1 MRLVICNKSEMI
13 INSLF
18 CWSVV
23 FMNCHSSVVR
33 SLLNSL
39 EKRSAKQRW
48 WSSKAWNT
56 VWFFAAILELGQM
69 TEVYRSRKS
78 WVNNC
83 WLQLSHPEYK
93 KSAKMHEDRV
103 EQFSYPSFIS
113 AVWQYLHEQKL
124 CHATN
129 FFFHVELNYKRWE
142 EDETFQFFG
151 LVSASRIGNNCIHDF
166 KIQKET
172 PKMMQV
178 ATATQSLKITK
189 KCLT

>member
-1 MRLVICNKSEMI
+1 MMIKQGVKYRLIFCCHFRIGTNDGSLQIAKVVSKQLLTAIITPRIQKIRENAWGSSGTIFLSVIHLCCMTILTRAEALSCNK
-13 INSLF
+13 F
-18 CWSVV
+18 
-23 FMNCHSSVVR
+23 
-33 SLLNSL
+33 
-39 EKRSAKQRW
+39 
-48 WSSKAWNT
+48 
-56 VWFFAAILELGQM
+56 
-69 TEVYRSRKS
+69 
-78 WVNNC
+78 
-83 WLQLSHPEYK
+83 
-93 KSAKMHEDRV
+93 
-103 EQFSYPSFIS
+103 
-113 AVWQYLHEQKL
+113 
-124 CHATN
+124 

>member
-113 AVWQYLHEQKL
+113 VWQYLHEQKL
-124 CHATN
+124 CHATV
-129 FFFHVELNYKRWE
+129 FFFFTLNWTIK
-142 EDETFQFFG
+142 G
-151 LVSASRIGNNCIHDF
+151 G
-166 KIQKET
+166 KK
-172 PKMMQV
+172 
-178 ATATQSLKITK
+178 TK
-189 KCLT
+189 HSNFLDL